1 MAKQYATP
9 GVYIEEKSAFSNSVV
24 SVATAVPAFIG
35 YTQKAAAGKKDL
47 TNVPMRITS
56 MVEYLSFFG
65 GAPTTKFT
73 IEADGDNYSLVPDK
87 GTNYNLFRSMQLF
100 FANGG
105 GASYIV
111 SVGNYDNGVK
121 AAELVGAETGGGI
134 TALLKEQEP
143 TLVVIPDAVLLE
155 EGDCA
160 TVQQAMI
167 KHCGADTRS
176 RFAILDVWNG
186 FEARTLLDDDV
197 VTAARTAYGGNFLDF
212 GASYYPWLNA
222 TVVSA
227 DDLSYANISNGDGLI
242 DVLNNEVDENVS
254 AGFVKQEKG
263 DMIKEEIA
271 KISDDDANV
280 QSVSNLLKAVSPIYN
295 DVLGQMKD
303 ALNVLPPSAAIAGIY
318 ALVDSSVGV
327 HKAPANVSV
336 SAITG
341 PTVNV
346 TAEEQENLNL
356 PLNGKAVNAI
366 RPFVGKGTL
375 VWGARTLDGNSG
387 DWRYINVRRTMI
399 MLEQS
404 IKFACEPYVF
414 RPNDSNTWLAVRT
427 MISNFLRNQWQS
439 GALVG
444 SSEAEA
450 YSVDCGLG
458 TTMTPQ
464 DVLDGYMKVSVKVAI
479 SRPAEFIVITF
490 QQKMPGGGE

>member
-35 YTQKAAAGKKDL
+35 YTAKAMAGRRDI
-47 TNVPMRITS
+47 TNTPMRITS
-56 MVEYLSFFG
+56 MVEYLSYFG
-65 GAPTTKFT
+65 GAPTTT
-73 IEADGDNYSLVPDK
+73 YTLESDGDNYGLSADE
-87 GTNYNLFRSMQLF
+87 GSNYLMFRSLQLF

-105 GASYIV
+105 GACYIV
-111 SVGNYDNGVK
+111 SVGSYGKGVS
-121 AAELVGAETGGGI
+121 AAQLIGAENGGGI
-134 TALLKEQEP
+134 TSLLKEQEP
-143 TLVVIPDAVLLE
+143 TLVVVPDAVLLE
-155 EGDCA
+155 EADCA

-176 RFAILDVWNG
+176 RFAILDVWEG
-186 FEARTLLDDDV
+186 YKARTLLDDDV
-197 VTAARTAYGGNFLDF
+197 VDAARGAYGNNFLDF

-227 DDLSYANISNGDGLI
+227 DDLNFRNISNADSL
-242 DVLNNEVDENVS
+242 VELLNNEVDENIS
-254 AGFVKQEKG
+254 AGYVKAEKG
-263 DMIKEEIA
+263 DLIKEEIA
-271 KISDDDANV
+271 KITDEDADTT
-280 QSVSNLLKAVSPIYN
+280 SVSNLLKAVSPIYN
-295 DVLGQMKD
+295 DILAQVKES
-303 ALNVLPPSAAIAGIY
+303 LNVMPPSGAIAGIY

-327 HKAPANVSV
+327 FKAPANVSV
-336 SAITG
+336 SAVSG
-341 PTVNV
+341 PTVNI
-346 TAEEQENLNL
+346 TADEQENLNL

-399 MLEQS
+399 MIEQS
-404 IKFACEPYVF
+404 IKFACEPFVF
-414 RPNDSNTWLAVRT
+414 RPNDANTWLSVRT
-427 MISNFLRNQWQS
+427 MITNFLRTQWTV

-444 SSEAEA
+444 STEDEAFF
-450 YSVDCGLG
+450 VDCGLG

-464 DVLDGYMKVSVKVAI
+464 DVLDGYMKVTVKVAV

-490 QQKMPGGGE
+490 QQKMPGSAE

>member
-9 GVYIEEKSAFSNSVV
+9 GVYIEEKGAFSNSVV
-24 SVATAVPAFIG
+24 SVATAVPAFVG
-35 YTQKAAAGKKDL
+35 YTGKATAGQRDI
-47 TNVPMRITS
+47 TNTPMRITS
-56 MVEYLSFFG
+56 MVEYVSYFG
-65 GAPTTKFT
+65 AAPTTTFS
-73 IEADGDNYSLVPDK
+73 IDSDGDNYSLEADAES
-87 GTNYNLFRSMQLF
+87 NYNLFRSLQLF

-105 GASYIV
+105 GACYIV
-111 SVGNYDNGVK
+111 SVGTYGKGVN
-121 AAELVGAETGGGI
+121 AGQLIGAENGGGI

-143 TLVVIPDAVLLE
+143 TLLVCPDAVLLE
-155 EGDCA
+155 ENDCA
-160 TVQQAMI
+160 SVQQAMI

-186 FEARTLLDDDV
+186 FKARTLLDDDV
-197 VTAARTAYGGNFLDF
+197 VTAARGHYGNNFLDF
-212 GASYYPWLNA
+212 GASYYPWVAA

-227 DDLSYANISNGDGLI
+227 DDLSYKNVSNPESLI
-242 DVLNNEVDENVS
+242 EVLNNEVDENVS
-254 AGFVKQEKG
+254 AGYVKAEKG
-263 DMIKEEIA
+263 DLIKEEIA
-271 KISDDDANV
+271 KIEDEDANT

-295 DVLGQMKD
+295 DILGQIKES
-303 ALNVLPPSAAIAGIY
+303 LNIMPPSGAVAGIY

-327 HKAPANVSV
+327 FKAPANVSISGV
-336 SAITG
+336 SA
-341 PTVNV
+341 PTVNI

-387 DWRYINVRRTMI
+387 DWRYISVRRTMI

-414 RPNDSNTWLAVRT
+414 RPNDTNTWLAVRS
-427 MISNFLRNQWQS
+427 MISNFLRNQWAT

-450 YSVDCGLG
+450 YLVDCGLG

-464 DVLDGYMKVSVKVAI
+464 DVLDGYMKVTVKVAI
-479 SRPAEFIVITF
+479 SRPAEFIIISF
-490 QQKMPGGGE
+490 QQKMPGGE

>member
-9 GVYIEEKSAFSNSVV
+9 GVYIEEKNAFSNSVV

-35 YTQKAAAGKKDL
+35 YTQRAAAGKKDL

-56 MVEYLSFFG
+56 MVEFLSFFG
-65 GAPTTKFT
+65 GAPTTTFT
-73 IEADGDNYSLVPDK
+73 IEADGDNYSLSPDE
-87 GTNYNLFRSMQLF
+87 GTNYMLFRSMQLY

-105 GASYIV
+105 GACYIV
-111 SVGNYDNGVK
+111 SVGDYSNGVK
-121 AAELVGAETGGGI
+121 GAQLVGAETGGGI
-134 TALLKEQEP
+134 TSLLKEQEP

-155 EGDCA
+155 EGDCGS
-160 TVQQAMI
+160 VQQAMI

-186 FEARTLLDDDV
+186 FQARTLLDDDV

-227 DDLSYANISNGDGLI
+227 DDLSYANISNKDGLM

-254 AGFVKQEKG
+254 GGYVKEEKG
-263 DMIKEEIA
+263 DLIKEEIA
-271 KISDDDANV
+271 KIGDEDAN
-280 QSVSNLLKAVSPIYN
+280 QDAVSNLMKAVSPIYN
-295 DVLGQMKD
+295 DILGQMKG
-303 ALNVLPPSAAIAGIY
+303 ALNILPPSGAIAGIY

-327 HKAPANVSV
+327 FKAPANVSV
-336 SAITG
+336 SSITG
-341 PTVNV
+341 PTVNI

-356 PLNGKAVNAI
+356 PLSGKAVNAI

-414 RPNDSNTWLAVRT
+414 RPNDSNTWLGVKT

-444 SSEAEA
+444 TSEAEA
-450 YSVDCGLG
+450 YSVNCGLG

-464 DVLDGYMKVSVKVAI
+464 DILDGYMKVSVKVAI

-490 QQKMPGGGE
+490 QQKMPGGE

>member
-9 GVYIEEKSAFSNSVV
+9 GVYIEEKNAFSNSVV

-65 GAPTTKFT
+65 GAPKTKFT
-73 IEADGDNYSLVPDK
+73 IEADGDNYKLEIVD
-87 GTNYNLFRSMQLF
+87 GTNYMLYRSMQLF

-105 GASYIV
+105 GSCYIV
-111 SVGNYDNGVK
+111 SVGDYSGGVK
-121 AAELVGAETGGGI
+121 AAQLIGAENGGGI

-155 EGDCA
+155 EGDCGS
-160 TVQQAMI
+160 VQQAMI

-186 FEARTLLDDDV
+186 YKARTGLDDDV
-197 VTAARTAYGGNFLDF
+197 VTAARGAYGGNFLDF
-212 GASYYPWLNA
+212 GASYYPWVNA

-227 DDLSYANISNGDGLI
+227 DDLCYGNIDNADGLI
-242 DVLNNEVDENVS
+242 DILNGEVDENVS
-254 AGFVKQEKG
+254 GGFVKEEKG
-263 DMIKEEIA
+263 NLIKEEIA
-271 KISDDDANV
+271 RISDDDANHTA
-280 QSVSNLLKAVSPIYN
+280 VSNLLKAVSPIYN
-295 DVLGQMKD
+295 DILAQMK
-303 ALNVLPPSAAIAGIY
+303 AQLNVLPPSGAIAGIY
-318 ALVDSSVGV
+318 ALVVGSVGV
-327 HKAPANVSV
+327 FKAPANVSV
-336 SAITG
+336 SSVTG
-341 PTVNV
+341 PTVNI

-356 PLNGKAVNAI
+356 PLSGKAVNAI

-414 RPNDSNTWLAVRT
+414 RPNDTNTWLGVKT
-427 MISNFLRNQWQS
+427 MISNFLRNQWQA

-444 SSEAEA
+444 TSEAEA

-458 TTMTPQ
+458 STMTPQ
-464 DVLDGYMKVSVKVAI
+464 DILDGYMKVSVKVAI

-490 QQKMPGGGE
+490 QQKMPGGE